1 MIFLNLIFRRI
12 RKSKKTPVFKTLW
25 NFMYPKWP
33 NYFRKITIN
42 SIWESL
48 DFLLVE
54 IWVRLLKMTCDCV
67 NHVMINYRGNVWL
80 SILPPTSLPTTA
92 GRFCLGSSFFFLNG
106 NECIQS
112 FPFHGQLLM
121 LHSSV
126 EYFTVK
132 IICRWLSFRKG
143 KAEIN

>member
-92 GRFCLGSSFFFLNG
+92 GRFCLGSSFFFFKW
-106 NECIQS
+106 QWMHTVFS
-112 FPFHGQLLM
+112 F
-121 LHSSV
+121 SW
-126 EYFTVK
+126 TVADAAFLCGIFYCK
-132 IICRWLSFRKG
+132 NYL
-143 KAEIN
+143 